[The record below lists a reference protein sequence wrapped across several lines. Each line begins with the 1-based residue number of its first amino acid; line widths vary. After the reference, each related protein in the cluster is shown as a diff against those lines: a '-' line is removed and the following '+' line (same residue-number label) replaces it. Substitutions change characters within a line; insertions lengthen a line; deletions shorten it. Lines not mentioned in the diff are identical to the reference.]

1 MFVQAE
7 VGIGDGTVTGVQT
20 CALPICTRL
29 STRDAP
35 GQLAAEAVVVV
46 VARVESRVPVPAEP
60 RLQLHVA
67 RIDARARRE
76 RLADL
81 IARIL
86 DTEQQRLAA
95 CQAERPLPVDL
106 DTLAGVESLGSLR
119 LQ

>member
-35 GQLAAEAVVVV
+35 GQLAAEAVVDV

-76 RLADL
+76 RSEERRVGKACRSRG
-81 IARIL
+81 AP
-86 DTEQQRLAA
+86 RLSSEKRGGRQPTPRA
-95 CQAERPLPVDL
+95 
-106 DTLAGVESLGSLR
+106 
-119 LQ
+119 